1 MNLKLLL
8 ASVAIPLVLAVP
20 RDGLTNNGIEVYQF
34 DYTDTETHPYVE
46 CLGEGI
52 DHEVTVTV
60 RTHTIERPNGSVHV
74 VQNWFIEGYSFG
86 KDSGLVWYTQHAPAP
101 WVTNDF
107 GDGQL
112 VDGWNLE
119 MLWKP
124 LDGGR
129 QFHEKG
135 RYRVVYDANGL
146 PRVEHIPDDYQMV
159 CIGKK

>member
-1 MNLKLLL
+1 MNVKLLI
-8 ASVAIPLVLAVP
+8 ASMAMPLLLAVP
-20 RDGLTNNGIEVYQF
+20 RYGLTGNGIEVYQF
-34 DYTDTETHPYVE
+34 DYSDTGTHPYVE

-52 DHEVTVTV
+52 DHELTITV
-60 RTHTIERPNGSVHV
+60 RMQTIERPDGSVHI

-86 KDSGLVWYTQHAPAP
+86 KDSGLMWYTQHAPGP

-112 VDGWNLE
+112 VDGWTLE

-135 RYRVVYDANGL
+135 RYRVVSDAHGV
-146 PRVEHIPDDYQMV
+146 PRVEHIPDDFQML
-159 CIGKK
+159 CTGKK